1 LLGHPVKLHPRRWPA
16 CGAGPR
22 GGHMGPAYGAGVWGR
37 HAGPA
42 SRGRSTGPVHG
53 AGPRGQFCARQS
65 AHKRLQRAKVGAKR
79 AAGPG
84 NRPMRPAGSARL
96 AHSGPAGSVHL
107 SSAGSPQLGRLTSA
121 RPAHLSTTG
130 PARLDQIRWVRPAGP
145 ADGQLRPPRRS
156 LQGPPTSGHPL
167 GGAPA
172 PCPAR
177 TQWGRR
183 SGSRAW
189 RCLRRPSGRG
199 AL

>member
-1 LLGHPVKLHPRRWPA
+1 M
-16 CGAGPR
+16 R
-22 GGHMGPAYGAGVWGR
+22 GRSTGQSHGAGVWGR
-37 HAGPA
+37 HAGRHMGPA
-42 SRGRSTGPVHG
+42 CGAVTWGRHAGPAHGASSVRARVRTSDSSAQRSGRRGLPAQKTADATGWLSSPQHDRTSSTGPD
-53 AGPRGQFCARQS
+53 PLGQA
-65 AHKRLQRAKVGAKR
+65 
-79 AAGPG
+79 
-84 NRPMRPAGSARL
+84 
-96 AHSGPAGSVHL
+96 
-107 SSAGSPQLGRLTSA
+107 
-121 RPAHLSTTG
+121 
-130 PARLDQIRWVRPAGP
+130 RWVRPAGP
-145 ADGQLRPPRRS
+145 ADGQLRPPQRS